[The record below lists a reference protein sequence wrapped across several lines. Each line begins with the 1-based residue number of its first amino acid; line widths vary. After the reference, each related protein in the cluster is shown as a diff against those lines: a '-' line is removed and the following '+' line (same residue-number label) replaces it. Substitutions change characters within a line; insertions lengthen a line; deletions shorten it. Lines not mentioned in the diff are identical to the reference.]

1 MIVAIANNKGG
12 VAKTTLAV
20 HFATW
25 LTRQGHRVLLLDLDT
40 QGSVARFLGLLPGDE
55 LAELFHAVLNLSPAR
70 RPPFRS
76 FLTGVPDYPDLV
88 VIRGWGRSADLEALL
103 TTNTARAG
111 GSRTVAGVAAD
122 VLRDALA
129 PVVNLAEVVID
140 TGPYAGTLQQAAL
153 LVADHVFVP
162 GVPEPATDAGVLDIA
177 RRLREVHRGI
187 TGLIPTKIV
196 SSHIHEATIASW
208 QRALPNIVYYDPPH
222 RLHGLPRRVIWGEIV
237 GYGRPIW
244 NITPKE
250 WSVRRAVKEAATEM
264 ETVVRRMAYD
274 AEIGSH

>member
-12 VAKTTLAV
+12 VAKTTIAV

-25 LTRQGHRVLLLDLDT
+25 LARQGKKVLLVDLDT
-40 QGSVARFLGLLPGDE
+40 QGSVARFLGLPPADE
-55 LAELFHAVLNLSPAR
+55 LAELFLAVLNLSPAR

-76 FLTGVPDYPDLV
+76 FLTGVPEYQDLV
-88 VIRGWGRSADLEALL
+88 VIRGWGRSADLEAMLA
-103 TTNTARAG
+103 TNAARAG
-111 GSRTVAGVAAD
+111 GIQTVAGIAAD
-122 VLRDALA
+122 VLRAAIA
-129 PVVNLAEVVID
+129 PVVNVAEVVID

-153 LVADHVFVP
+153 LIADHVFVP

-177 RRLREVHRGI
+177 RRLREVNRGI

-196 SSHIHEATIASW
+196 NCHIHGATIASW

-222 RLHGLPRRVIWGEIV
+222 RMPGLPRRVIWGEIV

-264 ETVVRRMAYD
+264 EAVVRRMAYD
-274 AEIGSH
+274 AEIGSN